1 MKDGFVKVAA
11 ATPSI
16 RVADCAYNAAQTI
29 ALMRKA
35 AEKGVK
41 VLCFPELGLTGYTC
55 ADLFLQPTL
64 LEGAKKALEQV
75 VDASGDLDMLI
86 AVGLPLRPVHRN
98 KLYNCAVVFAHGE
111 VLGVVPKR
119 HIPTYTEFYEGRW
132 FAAAE
137 DDCGTVELCGSEV
150 ALSPRQVFRC
160 QELPELCVGVEICE
174 DLWVPNPPSNRLA
187 AAGATLM
194 LNLSASD
201 EVVCKDSYRRSLVTG
216 QSGRLVCGYVYADA
230 GEGESS
236 TDLVYAGHNLVA
248 ENGSLLAE
256 RRFETGL
263 TVSEIDV
270 HKLAFERQRMTTFP
284 SDSDEG
290 VDEVYFSLHGEET
303 PLTRYIAP
311 NPFVPANH
319 NDRAARCQEIFTLAS
334 LGLRKRLEHT
344 HAKTAVIGLSGGL
357 DSTLALLIVHNAMKM
372 LSRPATDILC
382 VTMPCFG
389 TTNRTKDNATKLAE
403 CLGASFRTVDIGEA
417 VNLHFRDIGLDPSDR
432 SVTYEN
438 CQARERT
445 QVLMDIANKEGGLVI
460 GTGDL
465 SEMAL
470 GWSTYNGDHMSMYAV
485 NCSIPKTL
493 VRHLTAWVSDE
504 HRETQPAL
512 SAVLDDILATPV
524 SPELLPPEENGEI
537 AQKTEDVVGP
547 YELHDFFLYYGIRYA
562 FPPEKVYRLARYAF
576 GDRYAPAVVLKWL
589 RNFYWRFFAQQ
600 FKRSCIPDGPK
611 VGSVTLSPRGD
622 WRMPS
627 DAVSSLWIDQV
638 KKLQQEL
645 E

>member
-1 MKDGFVKVAA
+1 
-11 ATPSI
+11 
-16 RVADCAYNAAQTI
+16 
-29 ALMRKA
+29 
-35 AEKGVK
+35 
-41 VLCFPELGLTGYTC
+41 
-55 ADLFLQPTL
+55 
-64 LEGAKKALEQV
+64 
-75 VDASGDLDMLI
+75 MLI

-303 PLTRYIAP
+303 PP
-311 NPFVPANH
+311 
-319 NDRAARCQEIFTLAS
+319 
-334 LGLRKRLEHT
+334 
-344 HAKTAVIGLSGGL
+344 
-357 DSTLALLIVHNAMKM
+357 
-372 LSRPATDILC
+372 
-382 VTMPCFG
+382 
-389 TTNRTKDNATKLAE
+389 
-403 CLGASFRTVDIGEA
+403 
-417 VNLHFRDIGLDPSDR
+417 
-432 SVTYEN
+432 
-438 CQARERT
+438 
-445 QVLMDIANKEGGLVI
+445 
-460 GTGDL
+460 
-465 SEMAL
+465 
-470 GWSTYNGDHMSMYAV
+470 
-485 NCSIPKTL
+485 
-493 VRHLTAWVSDE
+493 
-504 HRETQPAL
+504 
-512 SAVLDDILATPV
+512 
-524 SPELLPPEENGEI
+524 
-537 AQKTEDVVGP
+537 
-547 YELHDFFLYYGIRYA
+547 
-562 FPPEKVYRLARYAF
+562 
-576 GDRYAPAVVLKWL
+576 
-589 RNFYWRFFAQQ
+589 
-600 FKRSCIPDGPK
+600 
-611 VGSVTLSPRGD
+611 
-622 WRMPS
+622 
-627 DAVSSLWIDQV
+627 
-638 KKLQQEL
+638 
-645 E
+645 